1 MSVLRRLVV
10 FCTTALSFA
19 LAAGAGDGH
28 WRSKVPERDRIR
40 QNPIAVDGESI
51 AAGAKLFHQY
61 CASCH
66 GSNAGGRHR
75 RPDLHSDRVR
85 EATPGELEW
94 LLRNGS
100 LKNGMPSWSRLP
112 EPQRWQLVTF
122 LKSLP

>member
-1 MSVLRRLVV
+1 MPVVGRLLI
-10 FCTTALSFA
+10 FCALSFGFA
-19 LAAGAGDGH
+19 AAGAGDGH
-28 WRSKVPERDRIR
+28 WKTRVPERDRIR
-40 QNPIAVDGESI
+40 ENPVAADKESI
-51 AAGAKLFHQY
+51 PAGAKLFHQY

-66 GSNAGGRHR
+66 GSDARGRGR

-122 LKSLP
+122 LRSTS